1 MNKLLVLAFVLF
13 FGLCMG
19 KVFYDETFDSN
30 WENRWV
36 KSESR
41 SDIGKLVL
49 SDDGVKTSEDA
60 KFYHYSTKFDEFSNK
75 DDTLVFQ
82 FESRH
87 AQHLDCGGGY
97 LKILPSGFDSKQ
109 FSGDTPYAIMFGP
122 DICGS
127 TKRTHFILTY
137 KGKNHLIKSDIPA
150 ESDTITHV
158 YTLILKPDQSF
169 RVLIDNV
176 EKRAGNLIDDFDFL
190 PAKQINDPSQSKPSD
205 WVDAPKMVDP
215 EDKKPEGWDAIPA
228 TIADPEAKKPED
240 WDDDLDG
247 EWTAPN
253 IDNPEYKGEWKAKQI
268 DNPAYKGPWVHPQ
281 IDNPEYK
288 LDTSIYAFDK
298 LSGVGIEIWQVKSG
312 STYDNILITND
323 ESLAT
328 ERATEILKKQQEQKD
343 AKAKEDEE
351 NRKNV
356 EQEKKRREEEEA
368 AKKSEESADKKEDA
382 KDEL

>member
-1 MNKLLVLAFVLF
+1 MLF
-13 FGLCMG
+13 LQP
-19 KVFYDETFDSN
+19 
-30 WENRWV
+30 
-36 KSESR
+36 
-41 SDIGKLVL
+41 L
-49 SDDGVKTSEDA
+49 
-60 KFYHYSTKFDEFSNK
+60 
-75 DDTLVFQ
+75 
-82 FESRH
+82 
-87 AQHLDCGGGY
+87 
-97 LKILPSGFDSKQ
+97 
-109 FSGDTPYAIMFGP
+109 
-122 DICGS
+122 
-127 TKRTHFILTY
+127 
-137 KGKNHLIKSDIPA
+137 
-150 ESDTITHV
+150 
-158 YTLILKPDQSF
+158 LILKQ
-169 RVLIDNV
+169 
-176 EKRAGNLIDDFDFL
+176 
-190 PAKQINDPSQSKPSD
+190 
-205 WVDAPKMVDP
+205 
-215 EDKKPEGWDAIPA
+215 
-228 TIADPEAKKPED
+228 KKPED